1 MKKLFLTLFTA
12 LLLLSIVILPV
23 CADEISTEIV
33 YCDVKADDFYTS
45 GNPRYP
51 TASGDLSL
59 FASEYTDAQ
68 KAILLRDFIIERLR
82 NMEAYK
88 NKLSLYQDTE
98 YNQDYICVDLSDFSA
113 FTLSYNSEN
122 EASTEEILLCVMSD
136 IRQKTPDLFWVG
148 SDYTWWFYNDA
159 NKKVIKIGYSLNYP
173 DDIDVSQGLQSV
185 IDAVSS
191 LTAEYNGYV
200 KSITDQI
207 PAAYS
212 DYEKIL
218 FTNDYLC
225 VQYQYDGTYNKE
237 TSYNAYG
244 FLKTGTGVCQG
255 YSLAFMAIMDRL
267 GIQCD
272 SVISSKMNHMWN
284 LVQVNGKWYHID
296 VTWNDPTFSDPY
308 KDWYGQAYHKYFLL
322 SSACMQDNKYK
333 NHTGFDVDSYGYQI
347 GNEYDNI
354 GVDLDQSLKSSFVE
368 LNGTWYNTGYNNYYT
383 GLYALESSDIVSITN
398 ETLKVPM
405 HQIGGWGYYG
415 AYSYLAKYKD
425 MILFNTPVSIYAFD
439 GENFYEIY
447 KPTILNEGEKIYGFD
462 IHGDSM
468 RLQIAKNPNVD
479 GIQNATEVYV
489 PLDSVLDIAIQ
500 SYNTTTKLVSVYAPK
515 NVSGILI
522 FASYGENNRLI
533 DCRYVPES
541 LTFGTKNYNAPSGFK
556 TDGAEKIKVM
566 FFDSLPALKPLC
578 KSLEQ

>member
-68 KAILLRDFIIERLR
+68 KAVILRDFIIERLR
-82 NMEAYK
+82 NMEDYK
-88 NKLSLYQDTE
+88 AELSLDQ
-98 YNQDYICVDLSDFSA
+98 NFIWIDLSGFSD
-113 FTLSYNSEN
+113 FTLYYDSEN
-122 EASTEEILLCVMSD
+122 KASTDTILKCVLTD
-136 IRQKTPDLFWVG
+136 IIKKTPDLFWVDSCKYRG
-148 SDYTWWFYNDA
+148 SA
-159 NKKVIKIGYSLNYP
+159 NKVTTIGYSLNYL

-185 IDAVSS
+185 IDAVNS

-207 PAAYS
+207 SVAYS

-225 VQYQYDGTYNKE
+225 VHYQYDGTYNKE

-244 FLKTGTGVCQG
+244 FFKTGTGVCQG

-267 GIQCD
+267 GIKCD
-272 SVISSKMNHMWN
+272 SVISSEMNHMWN

-308 KDWYGQAYHKYFLL
+308 KDWYGQANHKYFLL
-322 SSACMQDNKYK
+322 SSVCMQDDNH

-354 GVDLDQSLKSSFVE
+354 GVDLNYSLKSSFVE
-368 LNGTWYNTGYNNYYT
+368 LNGTWYNTGYYNYCT
-383 GLYALESSDIVSITN
+383 GMYALASSDIASITN
-398 ETLKVPM
+398 ETLKAPM
-405 HQIGGWGYYG
+405 YQIGGWGYYG

-462 IHGDSM
+462 IHGDYM
-468 RLQIAKNPNVD
+468 RLQIAENPNVD

>member
-51 TASGDLSL
+51 TVSCDLSL
-59 FASEYTDAQ
+59 FTSEYTDAQ
-68 KAILLRDFIIERLR
+68 KAVILRDFIIKRLR
-82 NMEAYK
+82 NMEYYK
-88 NKLSLYQDTE
+88 DQGRLSFSQG
-98 YNQDYICVDLSDFSA
+98 YIWVDLSDFSD
-113 FTLSYNSEN
+113 FTLYYDSANYV
-122 EASTEEILLCVMSD
+122 STTEILSCVLSD
-136 IRQKTPDLFWVG
+136 IVKKTPDLFWVD
-148 SDYTWWFYNDA
+148 SCVYSVNASSQVT
-159 NKKVIKIGYSLNYP
+159 KIGYSLTIN
-173 DDIDVSQGLQSV
+173 VGQGLQSV

-207 PAAYS
+207 PDTYS

-218 FTNDYLC
+218 FANDYLC
-225 VQYQYDGTYNKE
+225 VHYKYDGTYNLE

-244 FLKTGTGVCQG
+244 FFKTGTGVCQG
-255 YSLAFMAIMDRL
+255 YSLAFMAIMDEL
-267 GIQCD
+267 GIKCD
-272 SVISSKMNHMWN
+272 SVISSAMSHMWN

-296 VTWNDPTFSDPY
+296 VTWNDPTFSETD
-308 KDWYGQAYHKYFLL
+308 KDWYGQANHKYFLL
-322 SSACMQDNKYK
+322 SSTCMQDS
-333 NHTGFDVDSYGYQI
+333 NHNHSGFDVDSYGYQI
-347 GNEYDNI
+347 GNEYDEIEVN
-354 GVDLDQSLKSSFVE
+354 LSYSLKSSFVE
-368 LNGTWYNTGYNNYYT
+368 LNGTWYNTGYYNYHT
-383 GLYALESSDIVSITN
+383 GLYALKSSDIVSITN
-398 ETLKVPM
+398 ETLKSPI
-405 HQIGGWGYYG
+405 HQIGAWGYYG

-489 PLDSVLDIAIQ
+489 PLDSVLGIAIQ

-541 LTFGTKNYNAPSGFK
+541 LTFGTKNYNAPSDFK
-556 TDGAEKIKVM
+556 TNGAEKVKVM
-566 FFDSLPALKPLC
+566 FLDSLTSLKPLC
-578 KSLEQ
+578 KPLEQ